1 MSFSLYMY
9 RMLSNINSKRT
20 WPQGPRR
27 LALIAAALVL
37 FVTPADAQV
46 GAPLPLD
53 KLLPPD
59 WSLDSPAGLDR
70 AYYFGGDNHTLPG
83 ELERYIDPTYCD
95 AADPVQPGPNGGF
108 TITVR
113 VATQAERAACRLTA
127 SERFVSGLLTT
138 QHTFSAAYGY
148 WEMSASLPAATR
160 TWPAFWLLPTAKTA
174 TNKGSLP
181 EIDVMEAYAGVR
193 QGQSGTKTWTQDRT
207 GYPIST
213 IHPLGGGPAMSCGQ
227 TVLVEPLTWHTYGV
241 LWEPTQLT
249 FYVDEIATCV
259 ETIAITDPHYLLI
272 DLAMDGRDYAPGPTS
287 PEDYPATMSVR
298 WVRHRPLRAPAGEGP
313 SPDGA
318 R

>member
-1 MSFSLYMY
+1 MMS
-9 RMLSNINSKRT
+9 
-20 WPQGPRR
+20 GPRR
-27 LALIAAALVL
+27 FALIGAALFVV
-37 FVTPADAQV
+37 VTPADAQV
-46 GAPLPLD
+46 GAALPVD

-59 WSLDSPAGLDR
+59 FSLDSPAGLDR

-95 AADPVQPGPNGGF
+95 APDPVQPASSGGL

-113 VATQAERAACRLTA
+113 AASDAERAACRLKA

-138 QHTFSAAYGY
+138 RHTFSATYGY

-174 TNKGSLP
+174 VNKGALP
-181 EIDVMEAYAGVR
+181 EIDIMEEYAGVR
-193 QGQSGTKTWTQDRT
+193 QGKSGRKTWTQDRT

-213 IHPLGGGPAMSCGQ
+213 IHPLGAGGAMSCGQ
-227 TVLVEPLTWHTYGV
+227 TVLVQPGTWHTYGV

-259 ETIAITDPHYLLI
+259 ETIAISDPHYLLI
-272 DLAMDGRDYAPGPTS
+272 DLAMDGRDYAPGPDS

-298 WVRHRPLRAPAGEGP
+298 WVRHRPLRAPPVEDPAPMGGP
-313 SPDGA
+313 NSG